1 MAILALNSSATA
13 LSALETE
20 LDVIANNL
28 ANVATDGFK
37 ASRANF
43 QDLLYQEK
51 AQPGVENSNGDMRPI
66 GLYVGLGTRV
76 SGTQLDFTQGAMN
89 ETGRQLDLTIE
100 GPGFFMVS
108 IPDDVGD
115 GLGYTR
121 AGNFTLN
128 ADSEIVMASDQ
139 GRRLEPVITVPEF
152 ATGVSVRE
160 DGTVW
165 ATQTGSDQ
173 PQEIGNIDIALFV
186 NPAGLAQLGGN
197 IYAATAASGQ
207 AQLGVPTEGGRGRL
221 LQGFLEASNVD
232 PVTELVG
239 LIKTQRAFEYN
250 SQSLQ
255 AADEVLQQVGRLRS
269 F

>member
-28 ANVATDGFK
+28 ANVATHGFK

-43 QDLLYQEK
+43 QDLLYEER
-51 AQPGVENSNGDMRPI
+51 AQPGVENANGDMRPI
-66 GLYVGLGTRV
+66 GLYVGLGTRI
-76 SGTQLDFTQGAMN
+76 SGTQLDFKQGAMDQ
-89 ETGRQLDLTIE
+89 TGRDLDITIE
-100 GPGFFMVS
+100 GQGFFQVS
-108 IPDDVGD
+108 IPDDIGD

-121 AGNFTLN
+121 SGNFTLN

-152 ATGVSVRE
+152 ATGVAIRE

-165 ATQTGSDQ
+165 ATELGGDQ
-173 PQEIGNIDIALFV
+173 PTEIGNIDTALFV
-186 NPAGLAQLGGN
+186 NQAGLSQLGGN
-197 IYAATAASGQ
+197 VYAATAASGE
-207 AQLGVPTEGGRGRL
+207 AQLGTPTEGSRGRL
-221 LQGFLEASNVD
+221 MQGFLETSNVD
-232 PVTELVG
+232 PVHELIG